1 MADEATEV
9 PPANPNKI
17 TTEMSKEGMLCAQ
30 AALFIMALIPIYKMF
45 KNILSI
51 STNEF
56 PINFQTFFSI

>member
-30 AALFIMALIPIYKMF
+30 AALLIMAMIPIYKTF
-45 KNILSI
+45 KNLPGISI
-51 STNEF
+51 TEF
-56 PINFQTFFSI
+56 FHKFSNVFSI